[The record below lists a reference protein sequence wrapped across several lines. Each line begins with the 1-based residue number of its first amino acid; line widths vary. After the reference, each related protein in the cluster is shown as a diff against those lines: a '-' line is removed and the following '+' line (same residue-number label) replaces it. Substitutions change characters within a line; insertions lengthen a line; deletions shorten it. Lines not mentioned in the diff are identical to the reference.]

1 LPFLV
6 LLFPT
11 GRLLSPRWRPVA
23 WTTGVMVCL
32 YLTARLLTPGPVSSD
47 LAANPLGIQAIEG
60 LLQLI
65 QTIAGVAAPVLALA
79 ALVLRF
85 RRARGEERQ
94 QLKWFT
100 FAVAADAAL
109 IPGLGALTEQ
119 VAPLLGELVLFPV
132 GISLI
137 PLAIGVAVLKYRL
150 YDIDRVINRTL
161 VYGLLTAL
169 LGAV

>member
-1 LPFLV
+1 
-6 LLFPT
+6 
-11 GRLLSPRWRPVA
+11 
-23 WTTGVMVCL
+23 MVCL

-60 LLQLI
+60 LLQLF

-79 ALVLRF
+79 SLVLRF

-161 VYGLLTAL
+161 VYGCSPRSSGRSTWPACS
-169 LGAV
+169 AWVSSSTQSRANRPWP